1 MAEYKEFV
9 LSIAETVV
17 YVKKLTDEQYRKWR
31 KEALKLADQSSS
43 EIARKVL
50 TLIDAYRKRE
60 INVCN

>member
-31 KEALKLADQSSS
+31 KEALELADQSSS

-50 TLIDAYRKRE
+50 KLIDAYRKRE

>member
-1 MAEYKEFV
+1 MAGYKEFV

-50 TLIDAYRKRE
+50 KLIDAYRKRE

>member
-9 LSIAETVV
+9 LSIAEIVV

-31 KEALKLADQSSS
+31 KEALELADQSSS
-43 EIARKVL
+43 EITGKVL
-50 TLIDAYRKRE
+50 ELIDAYRKRQ

>member
-9 LSIAETVV
+9 LSIAEIVV

-50 TLIDAYRKRE
+50 KLIDAYRKRE

>member
-1 MAEYKEFV
+1 MVEYKEFV

-31 KEALKLADQSSS
+31 KEALELADQSSS

-50 TLIDAYRKRE
+50 KLIDAYRKRE

>member
-50 TLIDAYRKRE
+50 KLIDAYRKRE

>member
-31 KEALKLADQSSS
+31 KEALELADQSSS
-43 EIARKVL
+43 EITGKVL
-50 TLIDAYRKRE
+50 ELIDAYRKRQ

>member
-31 KEALKLADQSSS
+31 KKALELADQSSS
-43 EIARKVL
+43 EIAGKVL
-50 TLIDAYRKRE
+50 ELIDAYRKGRMCE
-60 INVCN
+60 CR

>member
-31 KEALKLADQSSS
+31 KEALELADQSTS
-43 EIARKVL
+43 EIAGKVL
-50 TLIDAYRKRE
+50 ELIDAYRKRK